1 MAVKKSE
8 EKKTT
13 KRTTAKNAVI
23 LQFAGKEI
31 DVKSLQDQ
39 VKQIWTKELGNK
51 VNQMQDVKIYVK
63 PEEGSAYYVI
73 NGETTGSIEL

>member
-1 MAVKKSE
+1 MAVKKSV

-13 KRTTAKNAVI
+13 KRNVAKNAVI
-23 LQFAGKEI
+23 LQYAGKEI
-31 DVKSLQDQ
+31 DMKSLQDQ

-51 VNQMQDVKIYVK
+51 VNQLQDVKIYVK

-73 NGETTGSIEL
+73 NDEVTGSIEL